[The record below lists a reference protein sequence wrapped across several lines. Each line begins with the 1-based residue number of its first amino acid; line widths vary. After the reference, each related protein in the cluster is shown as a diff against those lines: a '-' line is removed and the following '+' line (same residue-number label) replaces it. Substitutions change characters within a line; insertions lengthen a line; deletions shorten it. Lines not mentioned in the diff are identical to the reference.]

1 MTSAT
6 TKMSINNNDL
16 ETYSI
21 VWLDASVNSEENMDA
36 QKKLRSIV
44 NQLRTFIDPEEF
56 MKDVGF
62 IRQGDLT
69 ILIISG
75 QLGRIVVPEM
85 QKLEEMCSIYIYCFN
100 KEANLEWS
108 RSFSKVK
115 AVCNKLDEL
124 IDVIRVDQKHRS
136 RNEESLG
143 IDILDRSSTEL
154 NGDFLHSQ
162 LLIDVLIRMKP
173 SEQDQNELIELLK
186 TEYKGNEAE
195 LRRVHEFASKYASN
209 CAIWWYTRDSFVY
222 RLLNKALRV
231 RNVEMIFLMRN
242 IIRDVY
248 EQLRVNQCEKRV
260 IVYRGQMISGNEM
273 KKLRASIGNIISLN
287 SFLSTSL
294 NRKIAERFVGQSIG
308 SCSSDDRVGVI
319 FEIEA
324 DPRLISDTKVDN
336 RRPFAQIDEF
346 SYYGEEAE
354 ILFMIGSIFRLEAIR
369 QDDSLGDMRVW
380 IIRMRL
386 CSDDENDL
394 KKLYDHMKN
403 EYGVSKET
411 NLMSLGYLMWK
422 MGKFDL
428 AEKYYRRCL
437 SEPSSND
444 CSLSVLYQRLGLVA
458 NSKGD
463 DDSSLEWYEKSLER
477 MMKTR
482 PSDYVNIGNAHN
494 NIGNAHRNKGD
505 NVRALESYNR
515 AVSLFQEAHDENHP
529 KMAMF
534 YNNIG
539 LICRQEKSYLEAL
552 DFYEKSLAIWKNH
565 LPADH
570 PHLGSLYSNMGA
582 VHRSLSHYDLA
593 LEYYDLSIKISL
605 KALPAQHPDIA
616 VTYKN
621 MGLVYEDE
629 GELEQALK
637 LLKKSQI
644 IYEAALPVNHPNVSK
659 SRNDV
664 QRVEDKIKRKK

>member
-1 MTSAT
+1 
-6 TKMSINNNDL
+6 
-16 ETYSI
+16 
-21 VWLDASVNSEENMDA
+21 
-36 QKKLRSIV
+36 
-44 NQLRTFIDPEEF
+44 
-56 MKDVGF
+56 
-62 IRQGDLT
+62 
-69 ILIISG
+69 
-75 QLGRIVVPEM
+75 
-85 QKLEEMCSIYIYCFN
+85 
-100 KEANLEWS
+100 
-108 RSFSKVK
+108 
-115 AVCNKLDEL
+115 
-124 IDVIRVDQKHRS
+124 
-136 RNEESLG
+136 
-143 IDILDRSSTEL
+143 
-154 NGDFLHSQ
+154 
-162 LLIDVLIRMKP
+162 
-173 SEQDQNELIELLK
+173 
-186 TEYKGNEAE
+186 
-195 LRRVHEFASKYASN
+195 
-209 CAIWWYTRDSFVY
+209 WWYTRDSFVY

-444 CSLSVLYQRLGLVA
+444 
-458 NSKGD
+458 
-463 DDSSLEWYEKSLER
+463 
-477 MMKTR
+477 
-482 PSDYVNIGNAHN
+482 
-494 NIGNAHRNKGD
+494 
-505 NVRALESYNR
+505 
-515 AVSLFQEAHDENHP
+515 
-529 KMAMF
+529 
-534 YNNIG
+534 
-539 LICRQEKSYLEAL
+539 
-552 DFYEKSLAIWKNH
+552 
-565 LPADH
+565 
-570 PHLGSLYSNMGA
+570 
-582 VHRSLSHYDLA
+582 
-593 LEYYDLSIKISL
+593 
-605 KALPAQHPDIA
+605 
-616 VTYKN
+616 
-621 MGLVYEDE
+621 
-629 GELEQALK
+629 
-637 LLKKSQI
+637 
-644 IYEAALPVNHPNVSK
+644 
-659 SRNDV
+659 
-664 QRVEDKIKRKK
+664 